1 VLKSFPVLFLLLF
14 PLFCIAQQSGGKR
27 SFEVSTTKDSI
38 ELDTLS
44 IIPGTFKAGFTNGFT
59 LDSTLCKLDWSNATL
74 ILLKKNWAVNIPET
88 PMIKVE
94 YEVFPYNFSKEYYNK
109 SIDSLLKPEIKG
121 VPNPFAISIDKSPAD
136 DIFSMSTLNKNG
148 SISRG
153 LTVGNNQD
161 LAISSSLNLQLS
173 GNISENIG
181 ILAAITDN
189 NVPIQPEGNTQQL
202 QDFDQVYIQLFTD
215 STKLTAGDFQLRKPE
230 GYFMNFYKRAQGLSV
245 SHAFGLTKTTDLK
258 KNIPKMRVTASGAIS
273 RGKFA
278 RNIIQG
284 IESNQGPYR
293 LHGNDNE
300 LFIIVLAGTENVY
313 IDGQLMT
320 RGQENDYVIDYNTAE
335 VTFTPKQ
342 IITKD
347 RRIIVEF
354 QYSDKNYARS
364 LFHLGDEF
372 EYDKLK
378 LRFNFYSEQ
387 DSKNQPL
394 LQELDDERKQILADV
409 GDSISLAIVPSADST
424 MFNNEQV
431 FYERKDTT
439 IAYKGNTHTYD
450 SIYVYSTNPQKAHYQ
465 VRFSEVGQGYGNYRQ
480 VTSSANGKV
489 FQWFQPDT
497 ATGAKQGN
505 YEPVEILIAPK
516 LNQMFTFGGDYK
528 FSENAKITLEGALS
542 NTDINRFSAK
552 NSSDDIGYAGRIVYD
567 QLIPI
572 GKKDTVDKRW
582 KIITGLSY
590 EYTDKNFRYIE
601 RYRSVEFERD
611 WNLQNNNT
619 VEEQH
624 ITGARLGF
632 RKKGIGEMIYGV
644 NSFINGKTFNAL
656 QNTLTT
662 NLAVKGFK
670 LDFRGSF
677 INSKGTEKDYNY
689 WKYIG
694 TLSKSIKWF
703 MLGIRDEL
711 EDNRSFVNAGDS
723 LLSSSFYFNDRTFF
737 IQISDSTKN
746 KFNISYRRRMDK
758 LPLNNSLEKA
768 TLGENFSFTT
778 ELGKTQNSIL
788 KTSVTYRK
796 LTIIDSLLTTQKPDN
811 SLISRIE
818 YTFGLFKSAI
828 TSTTFYEIG
837 SGLETKKEFS
847 YISVTN
853 GQGPYIWIDY
863 NSNGIKELNEF
874 EINPFP
880 NTTDTTYLRV
890 FVPTNEY
897 VKTYSNAFNE
907 VFNINPATV
916 WGSKTGFR
924 KFLSRFSNQFVYRV
938 DRKTQR
944 EEIKKIFNP
953 FISEVADSSLITLNS
968 SFRNTFF
975 FNRSAAKYGVD
986 YTWQDNRNKTLLTNG
1001 FESRTNKSHGVRSRW
1016 NITRMFTLN
1025 LDYNNGTKTSTS
1037 EYFNANN
1044 FVINYNETEPKL
1056 SFQPGATFRISVQFK
1071 YVEKKNN
1078 IDYGGQKTFI
1088 RNFGT
1093 EAKFNILSKGSIL
1106 ANFNYIINS
1115 FNGEE
1120 NSPIGFEML
1129 EGLKTGQNFTWA
1141 LSGQTKLNKNMQL
1154 NIQYTGRKSEGTKTV
1169 HTGNVQVRAF
1179 F

>member
-1 VLKSFPVLFLLLF
+1 MLKSFKVLLLLLLPAF
-14 PLFCIAQQSGGKR
+14 AVAQVAGNKR
-27 SFEVSTTKDSI
+27 SFEVSAAKDSI
-38 ELDTLS
+38 RLDTLS
-44 IIPGTFKAGFTNGFT
+44 IIPSTFKASFSNGFKLDSNLCT
-59 LDSTLCKLDWSNATL
+59 LDWGSATL
-74 ILLKKNWAVNIPET
+74 ILRKKNWAANIPET
-88 PMIKVE
+88 PTIKVE

-109 SIDSLLKPEIKG
+109 SIDSLLRPQTKG
-121 VPNPFAISIDKSPAD
+121 VPNPFAVSIDKNPAD

-161 LAISSSLNLQLS
+161 VAISSSLNLQLS

-189 NVPIQPEGNTQQL
+189 NIPIQPEGNTQQL
-202 QDFDQVYIQLFTD
+202 QDFDQVYIQIFTD

-245 SHAFGLTKTTDLK
+245 THAFGLVNSTDPK
-258 KNIPKMRVTASGAIS
+258 KKIPKMRVTGSGAIS

-293 LHGNDNE
+293 MKGNDNE
-300 LFIIVLAGTENVY
+300 LFIIVLAGTEKVY
-313 IDGQLMT
+313 IDGQLLT

-335 VTFTPKQ
+335 VTFTPKR

-364 LFHLGDEF
+364 LFHFGDEF

-394 LQELDDERKQILADV
+394 LQSLDDARKQILADV
-409 GDSISLAIVPSADST
+409 GDSLSFAIVPSADTSAY
-424 MFNNEQV
+424 NNEQV
-431 FYERKDTT
+431 FYEKKDTT
-439 IAYKGNTHTYD
+439 IAIKGNTHSYQD
-450 SIYVYSTNPQKAHYQ
+450 IYVYSTNPQLAKYRL
-465 VRFSEVGQGYGNYRQ
+465 RFSDLGQGNGNYRQ

-497 ATGAKQGN
+497 LTGAKQGN
-505 YEPVEILIAPK
+505 YEPIEILIAPK
-516 LNQMFTFGGDYK
+516 LNQMFTFGGDYT
-528 FSENAKITLEGALS
+528 FSENAKLTLEGALT

-552 NSSDDIGYAGRIVYD
+552 DSKDDIGYAGRLLYD
-567 QLIPI
+567 HIIPL
-572 GKKDTVDKRW
+572 GKKDSLVDKRW

-590 EYTDKNFRYIE
+590 EYTNKNFRFIE
-601 RYRSVEFERD
+601 RFRTVEFDRD
-611 WNLQNNNT
+611 WNLRDQKT
-619 VEEQH
+619 IEDQH
-624 ITGARLGF
+624 ITGGKLGF
-632 RKKGIGEMIYGV
+632 RKYGIGEMVYGV
-644 NSFINGKTFNAL
+644 NSFINGNTFNAV

-662 NLAVKGFK
+662 NLTYRGFK
-670 LDFRGSF
+670 LDFRGSL
-677 INSKGTEKDYNY
+677 INSKGTEKDFTYK
-689 WKYIG
+689 KYIG
-694 TLSKSIKWF
+694 TLSKTIRWF

-711 EDNRSFVNAGDS
+711 EDNRSFVGGDT
-723 LLSSSFYFNDRTFF
+723 LLKTSFYFNDRTFF
-737 IQISDSTKN
+737 VMNSDSSKN
-746 KFNISYRRRMDK
+746 KFNISYRRRIEK
-758 LPLNNSLEKA
+758 LPLNNNLEKA
-768 TLGENFSFTT
+768 TLGENVAFTT
-778 ELGKTQNSIL
+778 ELGKTQNSL
-788 KTSVTYRK
+788 FKSSVTYRK
-796 LTIIDSLLTTQKPDN
+796 LTILDSLITTQRADN
-811 SLISRIE
+811 SLISRLE
-818 YTFGLFKSAI
+818 YTFGLFKSAV

-837 SGLETKKEFS
+837 SGLEAKKSYS

-863 NSNGIKELNEF
+863 NDNGIKELNEF

-890 FVPTNEY
+890 FVPTNDY
-897 VKTYSNAFNE
+897 VKTHSNAFNE
-907 VFNINPATV
+907 VFNINPSTV
-916 WGSKTGFR
+916 WGNKEGFR
-924 KFLSRFSNQFVYRV
+924 KFLSRFSNQFIYRI

-944 EEIKKIFNP
+944 DKIENLFNP
-953 FISEVADSSLITLNS
+953 FVNSVADTSLLTLNS

-975 FNRSAAKYGVD
+975 FNRSSSKFGVD
-986 YTWQDNRNKTLLTNG
+986 YTWQDNRSKSLLTNG
-1001 FESRTNKSHGVRSRW
+1001 FESRSNKLHGIRSRW

-1025 LDYNNGTKTSTS
+1025 VTYNNGTKTSTS
-1037 EYFNANN
+1037 EFFNANN
-1044 FVINYNETEPKL
+1044 FIINYNETEPKL
-1056 SFQPGATFRISVQFK
+1056 SFQPSAAFRVSVQFK
-1071 YVEKKNN
+1071 YAEKKNN
-1078 IDYGGQKTFI
+1078 IDYGGEKTFT
-1088 RNFGT
+1088 RNLGT

-1115 FNGEE
+1115 FNGLQ
-1120 NSPIGFEML
+1120 NSPLGFEML

-1154 NIQYTGRKSEGTKTV
+1154 NIQYTGRKSEGAKTV